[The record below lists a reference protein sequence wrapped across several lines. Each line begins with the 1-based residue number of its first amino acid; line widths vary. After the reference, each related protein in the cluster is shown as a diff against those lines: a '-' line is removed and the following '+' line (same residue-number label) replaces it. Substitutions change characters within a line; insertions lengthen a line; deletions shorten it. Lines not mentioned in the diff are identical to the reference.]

1 MPDIRQA
8 AQWLIE
14 KKLVAREMISEWISK
29 SKYTNCHDW
38 LDEQVKLGRITKSA
52 AKECKIAISSSLDE
66 TSDSAEGLSLDQT
79 TSIVQVEESAVT
91 DLYLQQESEKP
102 TIVPNGPPSESDDS
116 QLSLSTGD
124 SSRFKI
130 RRQFA
135 QGGLGVLYLA
145 RDNQFQRDVALKQ
158 IRDDRNE
165 HIVVSDKFLFEA
177 EVTGQLE
184 HPGIVPVY
192 SMGLTPEGKPYYAMR
207 FIHGIELKAAIR
219 ELHEAKGKK
228 QLDYYGVE
236 FRSLLQRFISVCQ
249 TIAYAHKRGVL
260 HRDLKPAN
268 IMLGPFGET
277 LVVDWGLARPLQP
290 KAAEQIDLSD
300 SQTQH
305 ATAPIKLRLSK
316 ARSETQQGSFS
327 GTAAYAPPEQLL
339 GELDRLGF
347 ETDVYSLG
355 AILFELLTNEPPVR
369 GKFGSFKEIVEF
381 IKKDDGLDPRTI
393 VPSIP
398 RPLAM
403 ICRKSLAFKIADR
416 YATPLDL
423 ASDIERWLADER
435 VKAIGTLET
444 PFELA
449 ARLLRRYKSWTLS
462 IATALII
469 TIIVTATG
477 AILINQ
483 SRIRERQAKNEAQ
496 ENKKDAVD
504 RIAIARNA
512 IDNLLIYSTELLDEQ
527 PSAKQLQIR
536 LTEAAEADYARLSEG
551 VSNDKEL
558 ELERIRAL
566 VRLADLDLMQ
576 SKLESAHEK
585 YKEAIEK
592 LDAASPEKE
601 SQPAEYTEW
610 LLEKGKTF
618 ARMALAM
625 DQEDKYSDSKKQFE
639 LSIELLRR
647 IIQEAEDKDY
657 PILVLSR
664 TLAQYGDLLVRAGEV
679 DLAISSL
686 RESIDLQK
694 AQSTH
699 PQSRRTRWTTQQSL
713 SQALNLLGKRKEAFD
728 MCRDI
733 LNQMESSSD
742 KQAREERERRASL
755 YITMANLNRGEGR
768 YLNAIDYL
776 QQAYDTYIRLSEES
790 PNDPRYIL
798 NRDMSSLNLG
808 LIWLDL
814 GQPNP
819 ARPLFEQSIASLE
832 QLSEMYPQSNSY
844 KESLSAALSGLGK
857 VEILQNVDGTVA
869 LKHFYKSVELLKRLA
884 SLDSIDSND
893 PYLNI
898 IASVLGQSAAAHAR
912 VGQWDNMAGD
922 YAGSMNLYDHL
933 IKKYPQDS
941 TLVYARIQANWSQ
954 GWERRNGQREDADEF
969 FAKSI
974 TELETLVQS
983 PNNQAEYEHRLAHY
997 LLRNPNRKEE
1007 SLTLAESYARSAAQ
1021 NQPNDLRYALTLAE
1035 AQALLGLKEKAIE
1048 TLSTVTQPEYESI
1061 EWHATRAVVFNANGQ
1076 IEEAKSELASAQ
1088 RLRDEIR
1095 PYDWELNHFL
1105 AQIQAQVDQSR

>member
-1 MPDIRQA
+1 MSDIRQA
-8 AQWLIE
+8 AQWLVE
-14 KKLVAREMISEWISK
+14 KKFVAGDVISDWMSK
-29 SKYTNCHDW
+29 TKHTNCNDW
-38 LDEQVKLGRITKSA
+38 LDEQVKLGRIPKSA
-52 AKECKIAISSSLDE
+52 AEECKNAISSSLDE

-102 TIVPNGPPSESDDS
+102 TVVPNGPPSGADESQS
-116 QLSLSTGD
+116 SLSTGD
-124 SSRFKI
+124 STRFKI

-192 SMGLTPEGKPYYAMR
+192 SMGLTPGGKPYYAMR
-207 FIHGIELKAAIR
+207 FIHGIELKEAIR
-219 ELHEAKGKK
+219 ELHEAKGRK

-290 KAAEQIDLSD
+290 PAAEQIDLSD

-327 GTAAYAPPEQLL
+327 GTASYAPPEQLL

-369 GKFGSFKEIVEF
+369 GKFGSYKEIVEF
-381 IKKDDGLDPRTI
+381 IKKENGLDPRSI

-403 ICRKSLAFKIADR
+403 ICRKSLSFQIADR

-449 ARLLRRYKSWTLS
+449 GRLLRRYKSWTLS

-469 TIIVTATG
+469 TIVVTATG

-483 SRIRERQAKNEAQ
+483 SRIRERQAKNEAL
-496 ENKKDAVD
+496 ENKKVAIDTIV
-504 RIAIARNA
+504 IAREA
-512 IDNLLIYSTELLDEQ
+512 IDNQMIYITNEEISTNDSRLALME
-527 PSAKQLQIR
+527 SA
-536 LTEAAEADYARLSEG
+536 ESSYASLSDV
-551 VSNDKEL
+551 VSTDQDL

-566 VRLADLDLMQ
+566 VRIADLDHIQ
-576 SKLESAHEK
+576 TKYDSAHKK
-585 YKEAIEK
+585 YNEAITR
-592 LDAASPEKE
+592 LAIQSPKKDLQ
-601 SQPAEYTEW
+601 SMEYVDW
-610 LLEKGKTF
+610 MLEKAKTI
-618 ARMALAM
+618 ARVALAM
-625 DQEDKYSDSKKQFE
+625 DLEDRYSESKKQFE
-639 LSIELLRR
+639 LSIELLRG
-647 IIQEAEDKDY
+647 IAQEADDKDY
-657 PILVLSR
+657 AMLVLSR
-664 TLAQYGDLLVRAGEV
+664 TLAQYGDLLVRIGEV
-679 DLAISSL
+679 DLAMNSL
-686 RESIDLQK
+686 RESIGLQK

-699 PQSRRTRWTTQQSL
+699 PQSRRTRWATYASL
-713 SQALNLLGKRKEAFD
+713 TGALRVIGNRREAVE
-728 MCRDI
+728 MCQDI
-733 LNQMESSSD
+733 LNQMKSSSD
-742 KQAREERERRASL
+742 KLAREERELRASVC
-755 YITMANLNRGEGR
+755 ISMANVLRGNGQYFNSIVNLE
-768 YLNAIDYL
+768 YAL
-776 QQAYDTYIRLSEES
+776 DTYISLSEDYPDYVRFVHFKDLS
-790 PNDPRYIL
+790 ALDI
-798 NRDMSSLNLG
+798 G
-808 LIWLDL
+808 LLWLDL
-814 GQPNP
+814 GQPIQ
-819 ARPLFEQSIASLE
+819 ARPRFEQSVASLK
-832 QLSEMYPQSNSY
+832 QLSELYPQSNSY
-844 KESLSAALSGLGK
+844 KESLAAALSGLGQI
-857 VEILQNVDGTVA
+857 EMLQDADGEVA
-869 LKHFYKSVELLKRLA
+869 LYHLNHAKVLTIELA
-884 SLDSIDSND
+884 NQSPDSI
-893 PYLNI
+893 PYLKLF
-898 IASVLGQSAAAHAR
+898 AAVLGQNSAARAR
-912 VGQWDNMAGD
+912 LGQWEDMNTD
-922 YAGSMNLYDHL
+922 YANSMDLYDFL
-933 IKKYPQDS
+933 IETFPQDS
-941 TLVYARIQANWSQ
+941 TLVFSRIQANWSQ
-954 GWERRNGQREDADEF
+954 GWQRRNGQREDADVF

-974 TELETLVQS
+974 DELERLVNS

-997 LLRNPNRKEE
+997 LLRYPNRKEE
-1007 SLTLAESYARSAAQ
+1007 SLKLAESYARSAVQ
-1021 NQPNDLRYALTLAE
+1021 KQPNDFRYALTLAE
-1035 AQALLGLKEKAIE
+1035 AQAWLGLKEKAIE
-1048 TLSTVTQPEYESI
+1048 TMSALKQPEYESI
-1061 EWHATRAVVFNANGQ
+1061 EWHATQAVVYAASDR
-1076 IEEAKSELASAQ
+1076 IDEAKSELASAQ
-1088 RLRDEIR
+1088 RLRDEMR

-1105 AQIQAQVDQSR
+1105 AQIQAQIDQSR